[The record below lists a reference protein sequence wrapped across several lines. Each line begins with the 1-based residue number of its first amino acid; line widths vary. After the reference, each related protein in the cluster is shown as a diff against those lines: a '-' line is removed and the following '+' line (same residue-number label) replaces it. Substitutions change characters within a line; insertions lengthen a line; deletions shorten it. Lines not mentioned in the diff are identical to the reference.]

1 MQITDEVLDKM
12 CKLAKLEVP
21 AEKREAMKGDFQKL
35 CDFVDRLQEVDTDDV
50 EPLIHMTEEFN
61 RLREDIA
68 VPAMDRE
75 AALQNA
81 PSRNEGFFRVPKVVN
96 K

>member
-1 MQITDEVLDKM
+1 MQITDELLDKI

-21 AEKREAMKGDFQKL
+21 AEKREAMKSDFQKL
-35 CDFVDRLQEVDTDDV
+35 CDFVDRLQEVDTDEV
-50 EPLIHMTEEFN
+50 EPLIHMTEDVN
-61 RLREDIA
+61 RLREDVA
-68 VPAMDRE
+68 VPPMDRE

-81 PSRNEGFFRVPKVVN
+81 PSRNEAFFRVPKVVS